1 MIILLNILIFFLLD
15 LLLFFLFKN
24 WVFSFLLIY
33 FVLFIF
39 AKKQENML
47 INYLFILLFLVQ
59 DYLNYGI
66 VGPCLFYVVPI
77 IFAQE
82 KLKSMFSTES
92 KVFFIPFLVIILIFR
107 AFFVEFLVLQKNMA
121 ILSTF
126 FIISINIFVGSL
138 ILLGTRGNRS

>member
-1 MIILLNILIFFLLD
+1 MIVLFNILIFFLLD

-33 FVLFIF
+33 FLLFIF
-39 AKKQENML
+39 TKKQENIGL
-47 INYLFILLFLVQ
+47 NYLFILLFLIQ

-92 KVFFIPFLVIILIFR
+92 KIFFIPFLAIILIFK
-107 AFFVEFLVLQKNMA
+107 AFFVEFLVLQKNMP

-126 FIISINIFVGSL
+126 FIIFTNIIVGSL